1 MRPELVLPAP
11 CAELRGDVAERVPA
25 RRPHLRPFAVVAL
38 LVAAPSLAADAWTF
52 DPAVRPLVD
61 EALASRPELEA
72 ARAEVTAASA
82 RVPQVK
88 AWPDPMLQVGVQNDG
103 FRRWQVGVAELSW
116 VSLMASQTIPF
127 PGKTSLAG
135 AVAEAKATQTQ
146 AAVERARLAVIAD
159 VQRGAVELQLLR
171 ARLEQL
177 AALEKLVTQA
187 AALAQVKL
195 ESADGMQAD
204 VLRARLEVGR
214 LAQRRR
220 ALEREA
226 ATALRALNRARGKP
240 LDWPVTLPPLDA
252 VTLPARLEA
261 LPAEAPELDAVRA
274 ARRSAEHAVALA
286 GTTGLPD
293 LSVSAGVMVR
303 GSMEPMWTLSLGAPL
318 PVSGLPRRA
327 QALDEARA
335 TLLSAE
341 RRVDDVTQRLALADE
356 QRAVAFDSLVAQ
368 LEQARALMNDARV
381 ATTAAL
387 AAFQTSRAPLTTVL
401 EADTTFLAAADDVL
415 QLTADVL
422 RLTIA
427 HQERSSS
434 APAPASPSSSSSS
447 GM

>member
-1 MRPELVLPAP
+1 M
-11 CAELRGDVAERVPA
+11 
-25 RRPHLRPFAVVAL
+25 
-38 LVAAPSLAADAWTF
+38 
-52 DPAVRPLVD
+52 
-61 EALASRPELEA
+61 
-72 ARAEVTAASA
+72 
-82 RVPQVK
+82 
-88 AWPDPMLQVGVQNDG
+88 
-103 FRRWQVGVAELSW
+103 
-116 VSLMASQTIPF
+116 
-127 PGKTSLAG
+127 
-135 AVAEAKATQTQ
+135 
-146 AAVERARLAVIAD
+146 
-159 VQRGAVELQLLR
+159 QRGAVELQLLR

-177 AALEKLVTQA
+177 AALEKLVAQA

-195 ESADGMQAD
+195 ESADGMQTD

-240 LDWPVTLPPLDA
+240 LDTPVTLPPLDA

-261 LPAEAPELDAVRA
+261 LSAEAPELDAARA
-274 ARRSAEHAVALA
+274 ARRAAEHAVALA

-387 AAFQTSRAPLTTVL
+387 AAFQTNRAPLTTVL

-422 RLTIA
+422 RLAIA

-434 APAPASPSSSSSS
+434 APAPASPTSSSSSSS